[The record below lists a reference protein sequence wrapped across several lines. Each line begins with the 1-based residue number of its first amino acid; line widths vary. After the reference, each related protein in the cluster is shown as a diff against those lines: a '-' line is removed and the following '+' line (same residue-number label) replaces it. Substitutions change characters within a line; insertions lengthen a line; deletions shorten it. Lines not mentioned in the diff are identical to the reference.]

1 MRTPINTLF
10 LMELVIKAVEGVDGM
25 KDRPVFLR
33 DGGLRRHHHHKK
45 DAVRHSTDD
54 IHFLRPKHPR
64 RIRRTHD
71 DSKTTHEDLAR
82 DDKTTDTEEAVR
94 STATN
99 TAASL
104 LRGRGRES
112 KTTVVGHRSGPLPVG
127 FGAPPTHHFHP
138 TSFKL
143 TIFYILYT
151 LSTAAVLVFI
161 VWLAYAKL
169 PPIVE
174 DAADSTAIES
184 NKIRDFI
191 CCLPDDLL
199 VPSTKPVARISGP
212 QVITITRSYSA
223 SRAPSLN
230 HKESGRASFAP
241 TTSPQESSL
250 SSCCSSLTPSASCL
264 STGEKMGGVSDDD
277 TIIRSTSSEQLPPS
291 AFMSPIG
298 TVT

>member
-1 MRTPINTLF
+1 MRTPINTLL
-10 LMELVIKAVEGVDGM
+10 LMELVIKAVEGTDGK

-33 DGGLRRHHHHKK
+33 DGELRHHHHHKK
-45 DAVRHSTDD
+45 DAVRHPTDD

-64 RIRRTHD
+64 RIWRTHD

-82 DDKTTDTEEAVR
+82 DDKTADKEQAVR
-94 STATN
+94 STATD

-104 LRGRGRES
+104 LRGSGGGR
-112 KTTVVGHRSGPLPVG
+112 
-127 FGAPPTHHFHP
+127 
-138 TSFKL
+138 L
-143 TIFYILYT
+143 TIFYLLYT
-151 LSTAAVLVFI
+151 LTTAAVLVFI
-161 VWLAYAKL
+161 VWLAYVKL

-174 DAADSTAIES
+174 DATDSTAIES

-199 VPSTKPVARISGP
+199 IPSTKTVPRISGP

-223 SRAPSLN
+223 SRASSLN

-264 STGEKMGGVSDDD
+264 STGERMGGVSDDD